1 MKPEA
6 KFIFQ
11 KDEHIH
17 SYNLYST
24 RKAYII
30 YLSLQK
36 KKLRMQGN
44 QPTDLVISSRLLDLA
59 HPNCSMGLGG
69 HTMGA
74 FTSYDQVPFPIFSQ
88 PRQIFLSSI
97 IYAINISDSTPTINK
112 WMRDETTRWISH
124 GFFRPPCSREVIG
137 LERPEPLQTSC
148 CRYTTWHVIHM
159 ACSLEKSSE
168 IFVDFA
174 GTWCSHAMVSSNY
187 SNI

>member
-74 FTSYDQVPFPIFSQ
+74 FTSYDQVPFPIFLNHDRSFFPRSFMPSTFPTLHQ
-88 PRQIFLSSI
+88 PSISGCVMKRQDEF
-97 IYAINISDSTPTINK
+97 PT
-112 WMRDETTRWISH
+112 D
-124 GFFRPPCSREVIG
+124 FFG
-137 LERPEPLQTSC
+137 PLAVA
-148 CRYTTWHVIHM
+148 R
-159 ACSLEKSSE
+159 
-168 IFVDFA
+168 
-174 GTWCSHAMVSSNY
+174 
-187 SNI
+187 